1 MRSTN
6 ISFTKFPGWFA
17 FAGQGQGGAV
27 SNVSKAS
34 YVETQTHS
42 GCALRT
48 SPGSLPGVYTAFPWK
63 AKLFIFVCLFVK
75 L

>member
-1 MRSTN
+1 M
-6 ISFTKFPGWFA
+6 
-17 FAGQGQGGAV
+17 

-48 SPGSLPGVYTAFPWK
+48 SPGRLPGVYTAFPWK